1 MTTPAT
7 MTATPVRTGWNVDV
21 TSGISSIAAMS
32 FSLFAVEMNVD
43 LGVGWFGLLG
53 VVLKETRSVRSPP
66 ALHFLAPG
74 KGCQGVPSGRRPHRL
89 CHITPGITSSSIP
102 EKPSSWLPR

>member
-43 LGVGWFGLLG
+43 SGLGWFGLLG
-53 VVLKETRSVRSPP
+53 VVPTGTRSVRSPP
-66 ALHFLAPG
+66 LCTSWHRG
-74 KGCQGVPSGRRPHRL
+74 RGCQGVPSGRRPHRL
-89 CHITPGITSSSIP
+89 CHITPGTTSSSIP